1 VIFEAMVNE
10 LELKSSSREEI
21 LNKISQILQRVKPT
35 NQGRKVIMKAF
46 IYFVIE
52 HCRHVENIASSLTNV
67 FDVWNGI

>member
-10 LELKSSSREEI
+10 LELKSSSTEEI
-21 LNKISQILQRVKPT
+21 LNKISQILQRVEPA
-35 NQGRKVIMKAF
+35 NQGSKVIMKAF

-52 HCRHVENIASSLTNV
+52 HCSDVENIVSSLTNV